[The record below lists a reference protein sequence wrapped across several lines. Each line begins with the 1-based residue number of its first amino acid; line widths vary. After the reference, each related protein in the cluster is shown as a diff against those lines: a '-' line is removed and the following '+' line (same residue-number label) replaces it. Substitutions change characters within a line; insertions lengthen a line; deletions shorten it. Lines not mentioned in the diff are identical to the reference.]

1 VVITDYPDIELIE
14 NIRFNVVNCGIE
26 KDIQERIAVEGYLWG
41 SDSTPLLSHLNDNEK
56 FDIIILS
63 DTVCCC
69 VTVLIGRYSITLN
82 MHL

>member
-14 NIRFNVVNCGIE
+14 NIRFNVVNCGVE
-26 KDIQERIAVEGYLWG
+26 TAIQKRIAVEGYLWG

-63 DTVCCC
+63 DTVYPS
-69 VTVLIGRYSITLN
+69 VALLIGRYLITLN
-82 MHL
+82 MRL